1 MSKTVFLFS
10 GQGSQYKGMGNDIIS
25 ISPNSKK
32 IISLGSEIIGIDL
45 NKVLLEYE
53 DNELSSTLV
62 SQPAIFTMSML
73 AFDIAKSKKIQFS
86 AVAGHSLGEYAA
98 LTAAGVLSLE
108 DGFRAIKYRSQA
120 MENAS
125 KNSDGAMAA
134 ILGSD
139 ESTVKQICDEID
151 GYVIPVNFNSPA
163 QTVIAGEAAAVEKAM
178 EKFTQIKKKAV
189 KLAVSSAFHSKLMQS
204 AADEFKQ
211 KVKEISFKKASVE
224 VYSNI
229 YGDLMPEKID
239 YPEYLAKHIVSPVKF
254 TDEMFNLE
262 KNGYVNFIEL
272 GPNKVLSSLVKRTL
286 KGVNSLNI
294 ENSKTLEKAL
304 SVLEMGE

>member
-1 MSKTVFLFS
+1 
-10 GQGSQYKGMGNDIIS
+10 
-25 ISPNSKK
+25 
-32 IISLGSEIIGIDL
+32 
-45 NKVLLEYE
+45 
-53 DNELSSTLV
+53 
-62 SQPAIFTMSML
+62 
-73 AFDIAKSKKIQFS
+73 
-86 AVAGHSLGEYAA
+86 
-98 LTAAGVLSLE
+98 
-108 DGFRAIKYRSQA
+108 